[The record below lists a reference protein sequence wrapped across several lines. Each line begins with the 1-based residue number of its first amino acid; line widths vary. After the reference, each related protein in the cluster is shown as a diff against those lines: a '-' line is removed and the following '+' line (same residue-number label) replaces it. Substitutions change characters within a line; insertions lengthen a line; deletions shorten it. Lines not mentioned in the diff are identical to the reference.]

1 MINIRRIYVYLIS
14 AITLQ
19 SVTWAVIA
27 LLRNL
32 TAGGLADSTSEIAL
46 QISMILVGLPL
57 FLVHWL
63 WAQRSAA
70 REQTERATPVRRL
83 YLDAML
89 FAFILPFLNS
99 GRLLIEIFLLRTVAP
114 GSGLASWTA
123 EFRFSLIAIVI
134 TAVMGFY
141 FYYLRKQDDHIVDP
155 EESSIL
161 LDQVFLYL
169 LCLVGLGL
177 TAYGAAELLRLL
189 LESIFGEAPGLGQRR
204 AIAGNIAL
212 LVAGVPTWIAAWRQ
226 AQSNFATGDM
236 WEQSSIVRKIYLYML
251 LFLSSLTAVTTT
263 TILLANFLLRILD
276 IPSAGGGFF
285 RALSII
291 LISLVIWSYHAH
303 VLRHDAAVAE
313 AAGQAAAVRRIYNYL
328 ISAVGLTAV
337 LIGLGGILSVLI
349 RALDGAALR
358 PDLREQLAWFTATL
372 LAGLPLWLVN
382 WRRIQILI
390 SGPEPLAKEERTSF
404 VRRFYLYFFVFVA
417 VLTLLGGAV
426 YVVSQLVELALGS
439 RLAGGLLT
447 DMGQALAYTLI
458 AVSVLY
464 YHGTLLRDDQYFID
478 EQQMKKQR
486 SLNVA
491 VVDVRDGRLGRAVME
506 DLQRRLPGIIIHPLP
521 LTQTAAK
528 VMNAESGDRSP
539 TEILSVVEVIIAP
552 WQLAAAG
559 AQSDVIDVE
568 IAQAFNQSA
577 AHKLILPF
585 PEKNVTWIGAE
596 LGQEKSIVREVGEA
610 VENIAKGEKPSGTR
624 RMSAAAIAV
633 LTLITLCA
641 LVTLIP
647 LVIQLIAVLL
657 ETPF

>member
-70 REQTERATPVRRL
+70 RDQTERATPVRRL

-99 GRLLIEIFLLRTVAP
+99 ARLLIEIFLLRIVAP

-141 FYYLRKQDDHIVDP
+141 FYHLRKQDDHIVDP

-177 TAYGAAELLRLL
+177 TAYGTAELLRLL

-251 LFLSSLTAVTTT
+251 VFLSSLTAVTMT
-263 TILLANFLLRILD
+263 TILLANFLLRILE

-313 AAGQAAAVRRIYNYL
+313 
-328 ISAVGLTAV
+328 
-337 LIGLGGILSVLI
+337 
-349 RALDGAALR
+349 
-358 PDLREQLAWFTATL
+358 
-372 LAGLPLWLVN
+372 
-382 WRRIQILI
+382 
-390 SGPEPLAKEERTSF
+390 
-404 VRRFYLYFFVFVA
+404 
-417 VLTLLGGAV
+417 
-426 YVVSQLVELALGS
+426 
-439 RLAGGLLT
+439 
-447 DMGQALAYTLI
+447 
-458 AVSVLY
+458 
-464 YHGTLLRDDQYFID
+464 
-478 EQQMKKQR
+478 
-486 SLNVA
+486 
-491 VVDVRDGRLGRAVME
+491 
-506 DLQRRLPGIIIHPLP
+506 
-521 LTQTAAK
+521 
-528 VMNAESGDRSP
+528 
-539 TEILSVVEVIIAP
+539 
-552 WQLAAAG
+552 
-559 AQSDVIDVE
+559 
-568 IAQAFNQSA
+568 
-577 AHKLILPF
+577 
-585 PEKNVTWIGAE
+585 
-596 LGQEKSIVREVGEA
+596 
-610 VENIAKGEKPSGTR
+610 
-624 RMSAAAIAV
+624 
-633 LTLITLCA
+633 
-641 LVTLIP
+641 
-647 LVIQLIAVLL
+647 
-657 ETPF
+657 